1 MSRSLGLIGC
11 GKMAYALMKG
21 IGGAEF
27 LGFDSLLVNDI
38 DPERGVLFQEEFNAI
53 PTETGEVLHSSRV
66 IILAVKPQQV
76 RMVLDANRAWW
87 TTEHLLISL
96 AAGIKTGSYENE
108 IGLHLPVVRV
118 MPNTPCLVGQGVS
131 AISAG
136 RYAADKDLQLVAKM
150 FEQLGTCVMVEEKH
164 MDAVT
169 AISGSGPAYVFLVVE
184 SLMNAAL
191 QVGLDLKLARQL
203 LVNTVKGS
211 MEMMEQSGEHP
222 AILREQVCSPG
233 GTTIAGIRQLEENGL
248 RRAFFQAVE
257 KAYERSI
264 ELGKD

>member
-1 MSRSLGLIGC
+1 MAGNLGLIGC
-11 GKMAYALMKG
+11 GKMAYALVKG

-38 DPERGVLFQEEFNAI
+38 DPEREMLFQEEFQAV
-53 PTETGEVLHSSRV
+53 PQKAGEILRSSRA

-76 RMVLDANRAWW
+76 RMVLDTNQPLWS
-87 TTEHLLISL
+87 TKHLLISL
-96 AAGIKTGSYENE
+96 AAGIKTSTYEDE

-136 RYAADKDLQLVAKM
+136 RYAGDKELQLVAKM
-150 FEQLGTCVMVEEKH
+150 LGQLGICVTVEEKD
-164 MDAVT
+164 MDAIT
-169 AISGSGPAYVFLVVE
+169 AVSGSGPAYIFLVVE

-191 QVGLDLKLARQL
+191 QLGLDLKIARRL
-203 LVNTVKGS
+203 VVNTVKGS
-211 MEMMEQSGEHP
+211 IEMMEQSGEHP

-264 ELGKD
+264 ELGEK

>member
-1 MSRSLGLIGC
+1 MPGSLGLIGC

-27 LGFDSLLVNDI
+27 LGFDSLLANDI
-38 DPERGVLFQEEFNAI
+38 DPERERLFQQEFKAI
-53 PTETGEVLHSSRV
+53 PKKAGEILKSCSV

-76 RMVLDANRAWW
+76 RTVLSANRTLWK
-87 TTEHLLISL
+87 TGQLLISL
-96 AAGIKTGSYENE
+96 AAGIKTHSYEDE

-118 MPNTPCLVGQGVS
+118 MPNTPCLIGQGVS

-136 RYAADKDLQLVAKM
+136 RYASDKELQLVAKM
-150 FEQLGTCVMVEEKH
+150 FEQLGACVMVEEKY
-164 MDAVT
+164 MDAIT
-169 AISGSGPAYVFLVVE
+169 AVSGSGPAYIFLVVE

-191 QVGLDLKLARQL
+191 HLGLDLKLARQL
-203 LVNTVKGS
+203 VTNTVKGS
-211 MEMMEQSGEHP
+211 IGMMEQSGEHP
-222 AILREQVCSPG
+222 AILRDQVCSPG
-233 GTTIAGIRQLEENGL
+233 GTTIAGIRQLEEDGL

-264 ELGKD
+264 ELGKE

>member
-1 MSRSLGLIGC
+1 MPSSLGLIGC
-11 GKMAYALMKG
+11 GRMAYALMKG
-21 IGGAEF
+21 IGSAEF

-38 DPERGVLFQEEFNAI
+38 DSERMALFQEEFKAI
-53 PTETGEVLHSSRV
+53 PSDASEVLHSSRV
-66 IILAVKPQQV
+66 IILAVKPQQL
-76 RMVLDANRAWW
+76 RTVLDANRLLW
-87 TTEHLLISL
+87 TAEHLLISL
-96 AAGIKTGSYENE
+96 AAGIETSSYESE

-136 RYAADKDLQLVAKM
+136 RYAAEKDLQLVAKM
-150 FEQLGTCVMVEEKH
+150 FEQLGTCVKVEEKH
-164 MDAVT
+164 MDAIT
-169 AISGSGPAYVFLVVE
+169 AISGSGPAYAFLVAE

-203 LVNTVKGS
+203 VIGTIKGS

-264 ELGKD
+264 ELGKE